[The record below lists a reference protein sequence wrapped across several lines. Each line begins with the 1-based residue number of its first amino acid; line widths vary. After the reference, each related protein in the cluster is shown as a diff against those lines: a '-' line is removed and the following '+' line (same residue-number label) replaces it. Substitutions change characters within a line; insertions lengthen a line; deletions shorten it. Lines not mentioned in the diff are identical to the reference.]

1 MDHVLL
7 TLLAAST
14 VLLSLAAAGHS
25 LIYKNDSR
33 SALVWTCLNLTC
45 PFMILNPPLPIPS
58 PLMNNDELRLP
69 QQLSQLH
76 LSFIREN
83 HQSLATQAAREQW
96 THPQYLGRLI
106 EGERL
111 RRQDRCIA
119 RRLAAARFPF
129 LKTLDQ
135 FDWTW
140 PKKINR
146 AQVQHLFGLGFLQ
159 EKANITFIGG
169 VGLGKSHL
177 AIALGHAACLQ
188 GHSVLFTTAVEAI
201 NTLAAAQAQSRL
213 KTELKKFLAP
223 TVLVC
228 DELGYLPIDKIGADL
243 LFQIISGRYEKG
255 STIITTNQIYKHWS
269 RIFNNDATITSA
281 VLDRLLHHAE
291 TVIVEGKSYR
301 MKDRVEEP

>member
-1 MDHVLL
+1 MNNEEHRLSEQL
-7 TLLAAST
+7 SYLHLPFIQENHHPLAA
-14 VLLSLAAAGHS
+14 
-25 LIYKNDSR
+25 
-33 SALVWTCLNLTC
+33 
-45 PFMILNPPLPIPS
+45 
-58 PLMNNDELRLP
+58 
-69 QQLSQLH
+69 
-76 LSFIREN
+76 
-83 HQSLATQAAREQW
+83 QAAREQW
-96 THPQYLGRLI
+96 THEQYLTRLI
-106 EGERL
+106 EGESL

-119 RRLAAARFPF
+119 RRIAGARFP
-129 LKTLDQ
+129 LIKTLDQ
-135 FDWTW
+135 FDWNW

-146 AQVQHLFGLGFLQ
+146 PQVQHLFNLAFLKD
-159 EKANITFIGG
+159 KANVTFVGG

-177 AIALGHAACLQ
+177 AIALGHAACLK

-228 DELGYLPIDKIGADL
+228 DELGYLPIDKNGADL

-255 STIITTNQIYKHWS
+255 STLITTNLIYKHWS
-269 RIFNNDATITSA
+269 RIFNNDASITSA

-301 MKDRVEEP
+301 TRDQIEEP

>member
-1 MDHVLL
+1 
-7 TLLAAST
+7 
-14 VLLSLAAAGHS
+14 
-25 LIYKNDSR
+25 
-33 SALVWTCLNLTC
+33 
-45 PFMILNPPLPIPS
+45 
-58 PLMNNDELRLP
+58 MNNEELRLTE
-69 QQLSQLH
+69 QLTHLH
-76 LSFIREN
+76 LSFMQEN
-83 HQSLATQAAREQW
+83 HQTLAAQAAREQW
-96 THPQYLGRLI
+96 THEQYLGRLI
-106 EGERL
+106 EGESL

-119 RRLAAARFPF
+119 RRIVAARFPF
-129 LKTLDQ
+129 IKTLDQ

-140 PKKINR
+140 PKRINR
-146 AQVQHLFGLGFLQ
+146 AQVQHLFGLGFLK

-177 AIALGHAACLQ
+177 SIALGHAACLQ
-188 GHSVLFTTAVEAI
+188 GHSVLFTTAMEAI

-269 RIFNNDATITSA
+269 RVFNNDATITSA

-301 MKDRVEEP
+301 MKDKIEEP

>member
-1 MDHVLL
+1 
-7 TLLAAST
+7 
-14 VLLSLAAAGHS
+14 
-25 LIYKNDSR
+25 
-33 SALVWTCLNLTC
+33 
-45 PFMILNPPLPIPS
+45 
-58 PLMNNDELRLP
+58 MNNQELHLTE
-69 QQLSQLH
+69 QLIHLH
-76 LSFIREN
+76 LSFVREN
-83 HQSLATQAAREQW
+83 HQTLAAQAAREQW
-96 THPQYLGRLI
+96 THEQYLGRLI
-106 EGERL
+106 EGESL

-119 RRLAAARFPF
+119 RRIAAARFPF
-129 LKTLDQ
+129 IKTLDQ

-146 AQVQHLFGLGFLQ
+146 AQVQHLFGLGFLK
-159 EKANITFIGG
+159 EKANITFVGG
-169 VGLGKSHL
+169 VGLGKNHL
-177 AIALGHAACLQ
+177 SIALGHAACLQ
-188 GHSVLFTTAVEAI
+188 GHSVLFTTAMEAI

-269 RIFNNDATITSA
+269 RIFNNGATITSA

-301 MKDRVEEP
+301 MKDKIEEP

>member
-1 MDHVLL
+1 M
-7 TLLAAST
+7 
-14 VLLSLAAAGHS
+14 
-25 LIYKNDSR
+25 
-33 SALVWTCLNLTC
+33 
-45 PFMILNPPLPIPS
+45 
-58 PLMNNDELRLP
+58 PLMNNEEVRLAEQLAQLR
-69 QQLSQLH
+69 
-76 LSFIREN
+76 LSFIQEN
-83 HQSLATQAAREQW
+83 HQTLADQAAREQW
-96 THPQYLGRLI
+96 SHQQYLGRLI
-106 EGERL
+106 EGESL
-111 RRQDRCIA
+111 RRQDRCVA
-119 RRLAAARFPF
+119 RRIVAARFPF
-129 LKTLDQ
+129 IKTLDQ
-135 FDWTW
+135 FDWNW

-146 AQVQHLFGLGFLQ
+146 PQVQHLFGLGFLK
-159 EKANITFIGG
+159 EKANVTFVGG

-201 NTLAAAQAQSRL
+201 NTLTAAQAQSRL

-228 DELGYLPIDKIGADL
+228 DELGYLPIDKVGADL

-301 MKDRVEEP
+301 MKDRIEEP